1 MIGLGIDAVNVNRF
15 REALNRT
22 PNLRTRIFT
31 EAELASLASRA
42 DSAPSLAVRFAAR
55 EATMKALGVGLGAF
69 DLHDVSIRNAESGSP
84 ELIVTGRAAVLAQSR
99 GVKNWLVS
107 LSHTEDTA
115 IAVVASN

>member
-1 MIGLGIDAVNVNRF
+1 S
-15 REALNRT
+15 T
-22 PNLRTRIFT
+22 H
-31 EAELASLASRA
+31 RA
-42 DSAPSLAVRFAAR
+42 DQKPRAQHQVLSSSL
-55 EATMKALGVGLGAF
+55 LGLQNEQPNWVHY
-69 DLHDVSIRNAESGSP
+69 LHDVSIRNSESGSP

>member
-1 MIGLGIDAVNVNRF
+1 MIGLGIDAVNVHRF

-31 EAELASLASRA
+31 DAELESLASRA

-69 DLHDVSIRNAESGSP
+69 DLHRNSESGSP

>member
-1 MIGLGIDAVNVNRF
+1 MIGLGIDAVNVHRF

-31 EAELASLASRA
+31 DAELESLASRA
-42 DSAPSLAVRFAAR
+42 DSAPSLAVRF
-55 EATMKALGVGLGAF
+55 
-69 DLHDVSIRNAESGSP
+69 P